1 MKPSEIVAGKTY
13 QNRGAGKTK
22 RTVIRIEH
30 GLACN
35 WYSSGPAPDN
45 EPVVEYSGKR
55 GVERLY
61 LSSFAQWC
69 GSEVKE

>member
-1 MKPSEIVAGKTY
+1 MSPSEIIAGRKY
-13 QNRGAGKTK
+13 CNRGAGT
-22 RTVIRIEH
+22 TVRQVMRIER
-30 GLACN
+30 GLKCP
-35 WYSSGPAPDN
+35 WYSSSPAPD

>member
-1 MKPSEIVAGKTY
+1 MKASEIIPGRKY
-13 QNRGAGKTK
+13 RNRGAGKTV
-22 RTVIRIEH
+22 RQVMRIER
-30 GLACN
+30 GLDCR
-35 WYSSGPAPDN
+35 WYSDSPAPD
-45 EPVVEYSGKR
+45 EPVVEYSGKG